1 MDESI
6 LTSIKKLLGIAD
18 DYNYFDQDIIIHI
31 NAALMVLTQ
40 LGIGPSEGF
49 LVKDSIDTWGDFL
62 ENRGVGNTADD
73 ITYLGA
79 LQSYVY
85 MKVKLMFD
93 PPQNSFTV
101 DSMTKLVNE
110 LEWRLNV
117 AAGNSGEEVK

>member
-18 DYNYFDQDIIIHI
+18 DYDYFDRDIIMHI

-117 AAGNSGEEVK
+117 AAYNSGEEVK